1 MPTQLKY
8 ARDGTVT
15 KEMKY
20 VAEQENV
27 EVAKKGKRVAISLP
41 GVTVGRQLHEGD
53 ILYGVIPEEQFRKYK
68 EYRDRLSDEEK
79 EILKEI
85 AEMMRKNNPVWGI

>member
-27 EVAKKGKRVAISLP
+27 EVEWLRGEIS
-41 GVTVGRQLHEGD
+41 
-53 ILYGVIPEEQFRKYK
+53 
-68 EYRDRLSDEEK
+68 
-79 EILKEI
+79 
-85 AEMMRKNNPVWGI
+85 